1 MWIICQNGNLLN
13 IVNGNI
19 ICIKRWCNDF
29 RLVLT
34 SDKKEVCI
42 YQTDSEKSIKKFFDY
57 FKYILTINGI
67 LIDIFKNY
75 KEEKRIEDIP
85 SAITEA
91 LKEREKW

>member
-13 IVNGNI
+13 IANGNI

-29 RLVLT
+29 RLVFI

-42 YQTDSEKSIKKFFDY
+42 YQSSTEKSINEFFDY
-57 FKYILTINGI
+57 FKEKLIINGI

-75 KEEKRIEDIP
+75 KEKKTKNIKI
-85 SAITEA
+85 
-91 LKEREKW
+91 